1 MAGTVES
8 VSGSAGCDAA
18 RISLKEMPA
27 RLPALPTRR
36 AIGAAIRISVVVHL
50 LALLLLLY
58 WPFWP
63 VSLAV
68 LALNH
73 LVLVL
78 AGLWPRSTLLGPNQR
93 RLSERAAAAG
103 QVALTI
109 DDGPE
114 PLVTLQVLELL
125 DRFNCKA
132 TFFCVGERVAAHAEI
147 AREIARRGHQIEN
160 HTQHHFNY
168 FSLLGPEGM
177 RREIYRAQR
186 VIATIAGVRPR
197 YFRAPAGLRNP
208 FLEPVLCAGDLRLVS
223 WTRRGFDT
231 VTNDPGLILARLTRN
246 LRAGD
251 ILLLHDGHAARTA
264 DGSPVI
270 LLVLPELLAAFAR
283 AGLNPV
289 TLSEAL

>member
-1 MAGTVES
+1 
-8 VSGSAGCDAA
+8 
-18 RISLKEMPA
+18 MPT
-27 RLPALPTRR
+27 RLPTSPTRR
-36 AIGAAIRISVVVHL
+36 PIGAAIRISVAIHVI
-50 LALLLLLY
+50 ALLLLLH
-58 WPFWP
+58 WRFWP
-63 VSLAV
+63 ISLAV

-73 LVLVL
+73 LVLAL

-93 RLSERAAAAG
+93 RLSEHAAAAG

-109 DDGPE
+109 DDGPD

-132 TFFCVGERVAAHAEI
+132 TFFCIGERVAAHADI

-168 FSLLGPEGM
+168 FALLGPEGM
-177 RREIYRAQR
+177 RREIYQAQA

-208 FLEPVLCAGDLRLVS
+208 FLEPVLCTDDLQLVS
-223 WTRRGFDT
+223 WSRRGFDT
-231 VTNDPGLILARLTRN
+231 VTNNPGRILARLTRD

-251 ILLLHDGHAARTA
+251 ILLLHDGHAARTR

-270 LLVLPELLAAFAR
+270 LRVLPELLIAFAR
-283 AGLNPV
+283 AGLKPV